1 MSKYILGI
9 DSGLRGGLA
18 LYSEDELL
26 TFPMPIIVGKKLKNG
41 KKLKDSIDI
50 VELAKMVDSWAK
62 DIKFAIIEQ
71 VHAMPSQGVTSMF
84 NFGRVYG
91 LLEMVVCA
99 NFIPLR
105 YVTPQTWKKSLQVP
119 AKKNL
124 ARSRATE
131 LFPAYSNQWRKAKE
145 DGKAEAAMIALYGS
159 KLITQ

>member
-26 TFPMPIIVGKKLKNG
+26 TFPIPIVVGKKLKNG
-41 KKLKDSIDI
+41 KKLKDSIDM
-50 VELAKMVDSWAK
+50 VELARMVDSWSK

-71 VHAMPSQGVTSMF
+71 VHAMPNQGVTSMF
-84 NFGRVYG
+84 NFGLVYG
-91 LLEMVVCA
+91 VIQGVISA
-99 NFIPLR
+99 NFIPLK

-119 AKKNL
+119 ADKKL

-159 KLITQ
+159 RISQL